1 MVAWLELIVCSV
13 LIVLA
18 GVALTRYGDAIAD
31 KTGLGGT
38 WIGVVLIASV
48 TSLPELAT
56 GVSSV
61 GVVGAPDIAVG
72 DVLGS
77 CAFNLLILAAV
88 DMLNRPEGLYRAAS
102 LGHIVSS
109 GFGIILLAVVGLGLV
124 LASVGLPM
132 GLGHLGA
139 YSVALLVLYSV
150 AVRTVFHY
158 ESLHVG
164 EYAGREPDSYPQL
177 TLREASIRYALA
189 GLVVVLAGIWLP
201 FVGQAI
207 AHRMGWYESFVGT
220 LFIALVTSLPEVV
233 VTVAAVRLRALDMAV
248 GGLLGSNLFNMAILA
263 IDDLLFTGGPLL
275 AQVSPSHSVSALTAI
290 MMTGVAVVGLIY
302 RPHRIRHV
310 VGWASL
316 TLVAIYALNVIVQY
330 RFGG

>member
-1 MVAWLELIVCSV
+1 M
-13 LIVLA
+13 LA
-18 GVALTRYGDAIAD
+18 GVRLTRYGDAIAD

-61 GVVGAPDIAVG
+61 AVAGVPDIAVG

-88 DMLNRPEGLYRAAS
+88 DVLNRPEGLYRAAS

-109 GFGIILLAVVGLGLV
+109 GFGVILLAVVGLGLV
-124 LASVGLPM
+124 LSSAGLAM

-139 YSVALLVLYSV
+139 YSVALLALYAV
-150 AVRTVFHY
+150 AVRTIFHY
-158 ESLHVG
+158 ERLHVG
-164 EYAGREPDSYPQL
+164 EFANREPDSYPQM
-177 TLREASIRYALA
+177 TLRQASIRYALA
-189 GLVVVLAGIWLP
+189 GMVVVLAGIWLP
-201 FVGQAI
+201 FVGQAL
-207 AHRMGWYESFVGT
+207 ADQMGWYQSFVGT

-263 IDDLLFTGGPLL
+263 VDDLLFTQGPLL
-275 AQVSPSHSVSALTAI
+275 AHVSPTHSASALTAI

-316 TLVAIYALNVIVQY
+316 TLVAIYVLNVVVQY

>member
-1 MVAWLELIVCSV
+1 
-13 LIVLA
+13 VLA
-18 GVALTRYGDAIAD
+18 GVRLTRYGDAIAD

-61 GVVGAPDIAVG
+61 AVAGTPDIAVG

-88 DMLNRPEGLYRAAS
+88 DVLNRPEGLYRAAS

-109 GFGIILLAVVGLGLV
+109 GFGVILLAVIGLGLV
-124 LASVGLPM
+124 LSAAGLPL

-139 YSVALLVLYSV
+139 TSLALVVLYSV
-150 AVRTVFHY
+150 AVRTVFQY
-158 ESLHVG
+158 ERLHVG
-164 EYAGREPDSYPQL
+164 EFSGSEPDRYPHL
-177 TLREASIRYALA
+177 TLRRASIRYVLA
-189 GLVVVLAGIWLP
+189 GLVVVIAGIWLP
-201 FVGQAI
+201 FIGQAL
-207 AHRMGWYESFVGT
+207 AQQMGWYESFVGT
-220 LFIALVTSLPEVV
+220 LLIALVTSLPEVV

-248 GGLLGSNLFNMAILA
+248 GSLLGSNLFNTVILA
-263 IDDLLFTGGPLL
+263 VDDLLFAPGPLL
-275 AQVSPSHSVSALTAI
+275 AQVSPSHSASALTAI

-316 TLVAIYALNVIVQY
+316 TLAALYALNVIVQFH
-330 RFGG
+330 FGG